1 MKYYHKSCPLAET
14 IVKNTIWSK
23 VEANPSLAAKLLRL
37 HYHDCFVRQAAKSS
51 HVSRF
56 CQITYNLGLAHL
68 WGCDASILLD
78 SNQNNTVEK
87 LAPPNRFLAGY
98 DVIDEIK
105 MALEEE
111 CPRIV
116 SCADILTLAARD
128 AISHQFQRLMWQ
140 VFTWRKDGKV
150 SLASEATANL
160 PSASAN
166 FTTLLKIFANNGLD
180 LSDLAA
186 LSGAHTIGVSH
197 CTLVARRLYNFTGKG
212 DSDPSLNIEYA
223 NKLRTICPNL
233 INSSTILEM
242 DPESSLSFDSHY

>member
-1 MKYYHKSCPLAET
+1 
-14 IVKNTIWSK
+14 
-23 VEANPSLAAKLLRL
+23 
-37 HYHDCFVRQAAKSS
+37 
-51 HVSRF
+51 
-56 CQITYNLGLAHL
+56 
-68 WGCDASILLD
+68 
-78 SNQNNTVEK
+78 
-87 LAPPNRFLAGY
+87 
-98 DVIDEIK
+98 
-105 MALEEE
+105 
-111 CPRIV
+111 
-116 SCADILTLAARD
+116 
-128 AISHQFQRLMWQ
+128 MWQ